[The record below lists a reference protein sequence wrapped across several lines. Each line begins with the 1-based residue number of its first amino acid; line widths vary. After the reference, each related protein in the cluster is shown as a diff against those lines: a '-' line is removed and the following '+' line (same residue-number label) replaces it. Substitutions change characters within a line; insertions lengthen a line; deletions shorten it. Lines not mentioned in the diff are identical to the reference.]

1 MKLEVN
7 LDLWQ
12 IRDLVRHASELSYYL
27 KETCKEQR
35 HYEECNEKEKQ
46 NHIYNSIKQVED
58 ITSDLLNQIY

>member
-27 KETCKEQR
+27 KDDEQR

-58 ITSDLLNQIY
+58 ITDDLLNQIY